1 MTIVYATDEMKKDV
15 ESLISIARE
24 DNIEAEKV
32 YLIFHLVRP
41 GLSSKSVEKYLNR
54 EIAVSEV
61 IGQDLVT
68 KKRNLLNIY

>member
-1 MTIVYATDEMKKDV
+1 MLQMKWKRCRESDKDCKRRQYWSR
-15 ESLISIARE
+15 EGIS
-24 DNIEAEKV
+24 N
-32 YLIFHLVRP
+32 IFHLVRP